1 MSVAKL
7 VATFVHHIQLVM
19 EHIRMEI
26 AYQPV
31 VHCMWVKLQC
41 ELKSLGG
48 TTSSHKGVEYAV
60 LFYTPCFSDPNFIPR
75 HGNETT
81 GRYILTKIQTCLYTM
96 YVCFAILL

>member
-1 MSVAKL
+1 MAVTKL

-48 TTSSHKGVEYAV
+48 TTSHIKEWSMQ
-60 LFYTPCFSDPNFIPR
+60 FYSM
-75 HGNETT
+75 
-81 GRYILTKIQTCLYTM
+81 L
-96 YVCFAILL
+96 